1 MPRQQAANDTASEE
15 AVVDSTDEI
24 VGPHPID
31 RRSAAIKDITKARN
45 DLLKED
51 GFGVEEETEQEDVQ
65 EPKSDQEEEVK
76 DEAEETEETQE
87 DAHQEDE
94 QLYEVVVDG
103 QKQKVTL
110 AELQKNYQIE
120 QAARTRMNEAAAS
133 LKRAH
138 ELEEAAKA
146 RSGEKQEPE
155 EKQETQEETDDL
167 SQNDWDD
174 LAEKLQYGDKEE
186 AAAALKKVAENLRG
200 AGPAKSGP
208 SPEEVEVR
216 VMERIE
222 WNQALADFGEEY
234 SDIVNDPYLSQLAG
248 QIGNKLYTE
257 ALEASQ
263 ATGRQRPPYRDI
275 FNRAG
280 AITRGWLKKA
290 SGLDSEGAE
299 SNREE
304 SGQAEVDLS
313 KDRETEKRASAK
325 PPTGRSVQS
334 GASTSTQQP
343 KTEVEIRREGIADII
358 KGRKKQI

>member
-1 MPRQQAANDTASEE
+1 MPRKQAANEE
-15 AVVDSTDEI
+15 AAPDGAVIDSTEAI

-31 RRSAAIKDITKARN
+31 RRSAAIEDITKARN
-45 DLLKED
+45 DLLKAD
-51 GFGVEEETEQEDVQ
+51 GFEVEEITEEGGQEAAPDGEQESAEQ
-65 EPKSDQEEEVK
+65 ESAEQEEP
-76 DEAEETEETQE
+76 DEQEEQ
-87 DAHQEDE
+87 DE

-120 QAARTRMNEAAAS
+120 QAARTRMNEAAES

-138 ELEEAAKA
+138 ELEERA
-146 RSGEKQEPE
+146 RERAGKIENEGAEEPPEKESP
-155 EKQETQEETDDL
+155 DDP
-167 SQNDWDD
+167 SQANWDD

-186 AAAALKKVAENLRG
+186 AAAALKKAAESLRG
-200 AGPAKSGP
+200 GAGS

-222 WNQALADFGEEY
+222 WNQALAEFGEEY

-257 ALEASQ
+257 ALEASKSGQ
-263 ATGRQRPPYRDI
+263 PRPPYRDI

-280 AITRGWLKKA
+280 VITRGWLKKA
-290 SGLDSEGAE
+290 SGQDSEGAE
-299 SNREE
+299 PNRDDN
-304 SGQAEVDLS
+304 GRAEVNLS
-313 KDRETEKRASAK
+313 KDRSAEKRASVK

-334 GASTSTQQP
+334 GGPAAPQKP
-343 KTEVEIRREGIADII
+343 KTDVEIRQEGIAEII
-358 KGRKKQI
+358 KGRQKQL